1 MKIDGNSFKG
11 DNSILFMDDREEN
24 YEQQE
29 EYQSAG
35 AEKPFDIVHKNIG
48 ETVSI
53 VLKDGRKIDGT
64 LAGYDLELNLVME
77 NVKILRG
84 EEVKGKP
91 LIIVRRNNILA
102 IGDHVL
108 I

>member
-1 MKIDGNSFKG
+1 
-11 DNSILFMDDREEN
+11 MDDRED
-24 YEQQE
+24 YEQDE

-35 AEKPFDIVHKNIG
+35 AEKPFDIVHNNIG
-48 ETVSI
+48 EIVSL
-53 VLKDGRKIDGT
+53 VLKDGRKIDGI

-84 EEVKGKP
+84 ENVKERG

-108 I
+108 T

>member
-1 MKIDGNSFKG
+1 
-11 DNSILFMDDREEN
+11 MDDRED
-24 YEQQE
+24 YEQDE

-35 AEKPFDIVHKNIG
+35 AEKPFDIVHNNIG
-48 ETVSI
+48 EIVSL
-53 VLKDGRKIDGT
+53 VLKDGRKIDGI

-84 EEVKGKP
+84 ENVKEMG

-108 I
+108 T

>member
-1 MKIDGNSFKG
+1 
-11 DNSILFMDDREEN
+11 MDDRED
-24 YEQQE
+24 YEQDE

-35 AEKPFDIVHKNIG
+35 AEKPFDIVHNNIG
-48 ETVSI
+48 EIVSL
-53 VLKDGRKIDGT
+53 VLKDGRKIDGI

-84 EEVKGKP
+84 ENVKEMG
-91 LIIVRRNNILA
+91 LIMVRRNNILA

-108 I
+108 T

>member
-1 MKIDGNSFKG
+1 
-11 DNSILFMDDREEN
+11 MDYEEEHI
-24 YEQQE
+24 EQEE

-48 ETVSI
+48 ESVSI
-53 VLKDGRKIDGT
+53 VLKDGRKIDGI
-64 LAGYDLELNLVME
+64 LAGYDLELNLVLE
-77 NVKILRG
+77 KVKIIRG
-84 EEVKGKP
+84 EDVKGMP
-91 LIIVRRNNILA
+91 IIIIRRNNILA

>member
-1 MKIDGNSFKG
+1 
-11 DNSILFMDDREEN
+11 MDDRED
-24 YEQQE
+24 YEQDE

-35 AEKPFDIVHKNIG
+35 AEKPFDIVHNNIG
-48 ETVSI
+48 EIVSL

-84 EEVKGKP
+84 ENVKEMG

-102 IGDHVL
+102 IGDHIL
-108 I
+108 T

>member
-1 MKIDGNSFKG
+1 
-11 DNSILFMDDREEN
+11 MDDRED
-24 YEQQE
+24 YEQDE

-35 AEKPFDIVHKNIG
+35 AEKPFDIVHNNIG
-48 ETVSI
+48 EIVSL
-53 VLKDGRKIDGT
+53 VLKDGRKIDGI

-84 EEVKGKP
+84 ENVKEMD

-108 I
+108 T

>member
-1 MKIDGNSFKG
+1 MIDGNSFKG
-11 DNSILFMDDREEN
+11 LTRFLFMDDREEN
-24 YEQQE
+24 YEQDE

-35 AEKPFDIVHKNIG
+35 AEKPFDIVHNNIG
-48 ETVSI
+48 GTVSL

-77 NVKILRG
+77 NVRIIRG
-84 EEVKGKP
+84 DNVKELG

-108 I
+108 T